1 MTELNRT
8 NQDERYRQV
17 RVNVNR
23 GLDFSY
29 EPRRT
34 EYFSVLKVLQELA
47 DEKYGKAYYPLAWL
61 YSSNK
66 DDEESQDRARYFA
79 QLAFDWCYANR
90 NNQDA
95 ELWGDLGNMYLH
107 GDGVEDN
114 VEEAALWHRK
124 AAEHGYAE
132 SQFELGHSHAFG
144 IGVPEDGKEVEK
156 WWRLAAEQGHAMA
169 LINLA
174 TTYEH
179 GQDGVPQNYE
189 EAAKWYRIAADQG
202 EYSAQSALCKI
213 YAAGRGVPQDYE
225 EAEKLFKQ
233 LLDRGYKLSTDLVLV
248 QEILRMQKELAALKN
263 AT

>member
-1 MTELNRT
+1 MTDT
-8 NQDERYRQV
+8 AHFSQDERYRQA
-17 RVNVNR
+17 RAIVNR

-34 EYFSVLKVLQELA
+34 VYFSVLKVLQELA
-47 DEKYGKAYYPLAWL
+47 DEKYCKAYYPLSCL
-61 YSSNK
+61 YHTNR
-66 DDEESQDRARYFA
+66 DNEESQDRARHFA
-79 QLAFDWCYANR
+79 QLAFNWCYANR
-90 NNQDA
+90 DNQDA

-107 GDGVEDN
+107 GVGVEDN

-132 SQFELGHSHAFG
+132 SQFELGHSHVFG

-174 TTYEH
+174 MTYEN
-179 GQDGVPQNYE
+179 GQDGVTQDYE

-202 EYSAQSALCKI
+202 DYSAQRALCDMLMLEKC
-213 YAAGRGVPQDYE
+213 APQDDE
-225 EAEKLFKQ
+225 EMERQVTRFLDQWAELE
-233 LLDRGYKLSTDLVLV
+233 TDPEVL
-248 QEILRMQKELAALKN
+248 QELKGMQTELAACKS
-263 AT
+263 T

>member
-1 MTELNRT
+1 MTDPAHIS
-8 NQDERYRQV
+8 QDERYRQARAIV
-17 RVNVNR
+17 DR
-23 GLDFSY
+23 GLDYRFEPKRPVFFS
-29 EPRRT
+29 T
-34 EYFSVLKVLQELA
+34 LKIFQELA
-47 DEKYGKAYYPLAWL
+47 DEKYGKAYYPLSCL
-61 YSSNK
+61 YDTNR
-66 DDEESQDRARYFA
+66 DNEESQERAHLFA

-90 NNQDA
+90 DNQDA

-107 GDGVEDN
+107 GDGVEEN
-114 VEEAALWHRK
+114 VEKAALWHRK

-189 EAAKWYRIAADQG
+189 EAAKWYRVAAERGD
-202 EYSAQSALCKI
+202 YSAQSALCKM
-213 YAAGRGVPQDYE
+213 YVAGRGVPQDYE

-233 LLDRGYKLSTDLVLV
+233 LLDRGYKLSTDLVLA